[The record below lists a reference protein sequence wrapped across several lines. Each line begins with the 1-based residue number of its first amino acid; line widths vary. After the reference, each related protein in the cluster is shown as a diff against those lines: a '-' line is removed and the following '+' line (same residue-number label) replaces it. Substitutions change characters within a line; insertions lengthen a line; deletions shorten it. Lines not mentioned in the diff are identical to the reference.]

1 VTAAAWAVLA
11 AYAVPVLILLG
22 CCACAASFLDG
33 HQRLACLRRATAAR
47 ITRTALRALIAV
59 LSVRTVRTAVV
70 RARWAWRCRGCP
82 PPGSEVD
89 PLDRD
94 DMRAF
99 VAAVR
104 AWRLPAAPERTR
116 T

>member
-1 VTAAAWAVLA
+1 MTAAAYTVVAVVLA
-11 AYAVPVLILLG
+11 GCIAYAASVLP
-22 CCACAASFLDG
+22 G
-33 HQRLACLRRATAAR
+33 HQRLACLRRTTAAR
-47 ITRTALRALIAV
+47 ITRTALRVLIAV
-59 LSVRTVRTAVV
+59 LSVTAIRTAVV

-82 PPGSEVD
+82 PPSSEVD

-99 VAAVR
+99 TAAVR
-104 AWRLPAAPERTR
+104 AWRQPAAPERTR

>member
-1 VTAAAWAVLA
+1 VTAAAAYGCTAVA
-11 AYAVPVLILLG
+11 VIVAGFGAYA
-22 CCACAASFLDG
+22 ASILDG
-33 HQRLACLRRATAAR
+33 HQRLACLRRTTAAR
-47 ITRTALRALIAV
+47 ITRTALRVLIAV
-59 LSVRTVRTAVV
+59 LSVSAIRTAVV

-99 VAAVR
+99 TDAVR
-104 AWRLPAAPERTR
+104 AWRLPAAPERSR

>member
-1 VTAAAWAVLA
+1 VTAAAGYA
-11 AYAVPVLILLG
+11 AAGLILAG
-22 CCACAASFLDG
+22 CGACAWSILTG
-33 HQRLACLRRATAAR
+33 HRA
-47 ITRTALRALIAV
+47 IIQ
-59 LSVRTVRTAVV
+59 
-70 RARWAWRCRGCP
+70 ARWAWRCRGCP

-99 VAAVR
+99 IAVVR
-104 AWRLPAAPERTR
+104 AWRQPAAPERTR